1 MNQGCDTHKYR
12 PSPGVFETER
22 VPTASPRARVEG
34 ELAARDG
41 GTCVDSR
48 WVAVICLPVVIG
60 IIGVTALLRAPRD
73 AQPEVLRA
81 LAEVVR
87 EALRPLAPSRWTKPE
102 LGTPAD
108 DPPSSPPG

>member
-1 MNQGCDTHKYR
+1 
-12 PSPGVFETER
+12 
-22 VPTASPRARVEG
+22 
-34 ELAARDG
+34 
-41 GTCVDSR
+41 VDSW
-48 WVAVICLPVVIG
+48 WVAVISLPVVIG

-108 DPPSSPPG
+108 DSTSSPPGSRPTIESATASQCNTQVRSASVVADAQQAHRG